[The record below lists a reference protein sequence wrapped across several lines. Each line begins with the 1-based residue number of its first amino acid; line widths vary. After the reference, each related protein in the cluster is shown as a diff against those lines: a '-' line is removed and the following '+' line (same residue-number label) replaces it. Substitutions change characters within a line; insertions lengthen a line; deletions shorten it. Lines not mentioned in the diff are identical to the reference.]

1 MEDVIT
7 SSTGPGGQ
15 PLGPDNAIEVLKWL
29 ERATFRTV
37 FIAFFG
43 STAVDDH
50 SLLQDLLQE
59 FRDAFAIT
67 SGSSAQAEMAWETIL
82 PAHVFFTL
90 IPGGDIR
97 KTKRSMRGIKDFCQ
111 RQIAQRKSQVCT
123 IYGQHELAQLYTI
136 KCHYL
141 G

>member
-1 MEDVIT
+1 MT
-7 SSTGPGGQ
+7 SSTGPDGQ

-29 ERATFRTV
+29 ERAAFRTV

-50 SLLQDLLQE
+50 SLLQDLLQD
-59 FRDAFAIT
+59 FRDAFALT
-67 SGSSAQAEMAWETIL
+67 SGLSAQAEMAWETIL
-82 PAHVFFTL
+82 PAHIFFTL
-90 IPGGDIR
+90 IPVGDIR
-97 KTKRSMRGIKDFCQ
+97 KTKRSMQGIKDICQ

-123 IYGQHELAQLYTI
+123 TCSQHDLARIYTI
-136 KCHYL
+136 TCHCL